1 MGEEER
7 NDEREGKRDRDR
19 SGKILSRELEIS
31 LISAV
36 REAQRRRHEYVT
48 LEHVFYAI
56 LFDPKT
62 SQIIEDCGGDPEELK
77 ILLDNH
83 LNTKIQPLP
92 EHIIQDPVQTLAFQ
106 RLMQRVMNHVQNS
119 GKKEADGGDVI
130 AAFYNEADS
139 YAAYFLKSQ
148 GVNRLDILRN
158 ISQGK
163 PKEDPDT
170 DFDRSKTT
178 EKSKGSKK
186 SALDSYTVNLTQM
199 AADGKIDPVI
209 GREDILQ
216 RAMQVLCRRRKNN
229 PIFVGDPGVGKT
241 AISEGLALKI
251 ESGDIPEI
259 LEDGEIFVLDMG
271 ALLAGTKFRGDFEH
285 RLKGV
290 ITEIEKKPKAILFI
304 DEIHTIVGAG
314 STSGSSMD
322 ASNILKPALVSGNV
336 RCIGATTYSEYRNFF
351 EKDRA
356 LSRRFQKIDITEP
369 TVEET
374 VKILNGLKSKYEE
387 HYDIKYSSAA
397 IRGAADLSAK
407 YINDRFL
414 PDKAIDLVDEA
425 AARFRVKNTKRSL
438 TKDIKN
444 IKDKIA
450 GLQNQKKQAILGENY
465 TQALEYKNKEDKYLK
480 ELVRLKELDKESN
493 KTQLGQ
499 IDSSHIKEIISEMT
513 GIPLDSL
520 NANESKQLINLEKK
534 IAKRIFGQDRA
545 LEVVANTIR
554 KSKTGLQDKNKPLAS
569 FMFLGPSGVGKTE
582 TAKQLTE
589 HIFGGIHN
597 MIRIDMSE
605 FSEKFNISKLIGAPA
620 GYIGYKEGNKFTDL
634 VKNKPYSLILFDEI
648 EKAHTD
654 VFNLLL
660 PILEEGELTDATGRT
675 INFRNCVVVMTS
687 NIGLEKFNQEANLG
701 FDLEEQGN
709 NFQSVSKQVLS
720 SLQHRFPPE
729 FSNRLNNII
738 VFEPLNKVVAKKII
752 RQEIKQ
758 LQRRLTE
765 QGITSEIDNQVINHL
780 LSSKQPVREGAR
792 SLKRLVDD
800 QLTNPIAGTLLNKK
814 PNKLKVK
821 LNKNKIVIN

>member
-1 MGEEER
+1 
-7 NDEREGKRDRDR
+7 
-19 SGKILSRELEIS
+19 
-31 LISAV
+31 
-36 REAQRRRHEYVT
+36 
-48 LEHVFYAI
+48 
-56 LFDPKT
+56 
-62 SQIIEDCGGDPEELK
+62 
-77 ILLDNH
+77 
-83 LNTKIQPLP
+83 
-92 EHIIQDPVQTLAFQ
+92 
-106 RLMQRVMNHVQNS
+106 
-119 GKKEADGGDVI
+119 
-130 AAFYNEADS
+130 
-139 YAAYFLKSQ
+139 
-148 GVNRLDILRN
+148 
-158 ISQGK
+158 
-163 PKEDPDT
+163 
-170 DFDRSKTT
+170 
-178 EKSKGSKK
+178 
-186 SALDSYTVNLTQM
+186 
-199 AADGKIDPVI
+199 
-209 GREDILQ
+209 
-216 RAMQVLCRRRKNN
+216 
-229 PIFVGDPGVGKT
+229 
-241 AISEGLALKI
+241 
-251 ESGDIPEI
+251 
-259 LEDGEIFVLDMG
+259 
-271 ALLAGTKFRGDFEH
+271 
-285 RLKGV
+285 
-290 ITEIEKKPKAILFI
+290 
-304 DEIHTIVGAG
+304 
-314 STSGSSMD
+314 
-322 ASNILKPALVSGNV
+322 
-336 RCIGATTYSEYRNFF
+336 
-351 EKDRA
+351 
-356 LSRRFQKIDITEP
+356 
-369 TVEET
+369 
-374 VKILNGLKSKYEE
+374 
-387 HYDIKYSSAA
+387 
-397 IRGAADLSAK
+397 
-407 YINDRFL
+407 
-414 PDKAIDLVDEA
+414 
-425 AARFRVKNTKRSL
+425 
-438 TKDIKN
+438 
-444 IKDKIA
+444 
-450 GLQNQKKQAILGENY
+450 
-465 TQALEYKNKEDKYLK
+465 
-480 ELVRLKELDKESN
+480 
-493 KTQLGQ
+493 
-499 IDSSHIKEIISEMT
+499 MT